1 MIEKTGHVPVL
12 LNEVMNVLEPK
23 PMKTYIDA
31 TFGNGGYSRKILE
44 TLDCKVIAIDRD
56 PLVINQANKFK
67 DEYQE
72 RFEFFNYKFSQ
83 LDNLLE
89 SLGTKNIDGFV
100 FDLGVSSM
108 QIDNQD
114 RGFSF
119 QKDGKLDMRMS
130 QNGLTAEE
138 IINEYSETDLADII
152 FQYGDERKSRKIAKK
167 IVSERIN
174 KRITS
179 TIELAKIVSS
189 CFAKKYYKNHPAT
202 KTFQAI
208 RIFVNKE
215 IEELIDGLN
224 VATKFLAENGK
235 LCIVT
240 FHSIEDR
247 IVKNFFKITG
257 SKNYISN
264 ENKENLLFNFKN
276 KPIKPSDQE
285 ISNNRRSR
293 SAKLRYG
300 IRNFNNSK
308 VISHSELGFV

>member
-56 PLVINQANKFK
+56 PLAINQANKFK

-119 QKDGKLDMRMS
+119 QNDGKLDMRMS

-152 FQYGDERKSRKIAKK
+152 FQYGDERKSRKI
-167 IVSERIN
+167 
-174 KRITS
+174 
-179 TIELAKIVSS
+179 
-189 CFAKKYYKNHPAT
+189 
-202 KTFQAI
+202 
-208 RIFVNKE
+208 
-215 IEELIDGLN
+215 
-224 VATKFLAENGK
+224 
-235 LCIVT
+235 
-240 FHSIEDR
+240 
-247 IVKNFFKITG
+247 
-257 SKNYISN
+257 
-264 ENKENLLFNFKN
+264 
-276 KPIKPSDQE
+276 
-285 ISNNRRSR
+285 
-293 SAKLRYG
+293 
-300 IRNFNNSK
+300 
-308 VISHSELGFV
+308 

>member
-1 MIEKTGHVPVL
+1 MTEKTGHVPVL
-12 LNEVMNVLEPK
+12 LNEVIDVLKPQ

-31 TFGNGGYSRKILE
+31 TFGDGGYSKKILE
-44 TLDCKVIAIDRD
+44 TSDCNIVAIDRD
-56 PLVINQANKFK
+56 AFVNVRAKKFQDK
-67 DEYQE
+67 YHE
-72 RFEFFNYKFSQ
+72 RFKFFNYRFSE
-83 LDNLLE
+83 LDNLLN
-89 SLGTKNIDGFV
+89 SLDIKKIDGFI

-108 QIDNQD
+108 QIDNKD

-119 QKDGKLDMRMS
+119 QNDGKLDMRMS

-138 IINEYSETDLADII
+138 IINEYSENDIADII

-167 IVSERIN
+167 IVSERLN

-189 CFAKKYYKNHPAT
+189 CFVKRYYKTHPAT

-224 VATKFLAENGK
+224 IATKFLSENGK

-257 SKNYISN
+257 SKNYVSN
-264 ENKENLLFNFKN
+264 EEKGNLLYNLSN
-276 KPIKPSDQE
+276 KPIKPSEEE

-300 IRNFNNSK
+300 IRNSNNSYL
-308 VISHSELGFV
+308 ININQLGFI

>member
-44 TLDCKVIAIDRD
+44 TSDCNVIAIDRD
-56 PLVINQANKFK
+56 PMVINQANKFK

-89 SLGTKNIDGFV
+89 SLSTKNIDGFV

-119 QKDGKLDMRMS
+119 QNDGKLDMRMS

-189 CFAKKYYKNHPAT
+189 CFVKKYYKSHPAT

-224 VATKFLAENGK
+224 TATKFLAENGK

-264 ENKENLLFNFKN
+264 ENKENLLFNLKN
-276 KPIKPSDQE
+276 KPIKPSDKE

-293 SAKLRYG
+293 SAKLRFG

-308 VISHSELGFV
+308 LISPNELGFV

>member
-12 LNEVMNVLEPK
+12 LNEVIDVLKPQ

-31 TFGNGGYSRKILE
+31 TFGDGGYSKKILE
-44 TLDCKVIAIDRD
+44 TSDCNIVAIDRD
-56 PLVINQANKFK
+56 AFVNDRAKKFQDK
-67 DEYQE
+67 YHE
-72 RFEFFNYKFSQ
+72 RFKFFNYRFSE
-83 LDNLLE
+83 LDNLLN
-89 SLGTKNIDGFV
+89 SLNIKKIDGFI

-108 QIDNQD
+108 QIDNKD

-119 QKDGKLDMRMS
+119 QNDGKLDMRMS

-138 IINEYSETDLADII
+138 IINEYSENDIADII

-167 IVSERIN
+167 IVSERLN

-179 TIELAKIVSS
+179 TVELAKIVSS
-189 CFAKKYYKNHPAT
+189 CFVKRYYKTHPAT

-224 VATKFLAENGK
+224 IATKFLSENGK

-257 SKNYISN
+257 SKNYVSN
-264 ENKENLLFNFKN
+264 EEKGNLLYNYSN
-276 KPIKPSDQE
+276 KLIKPSEEE

-293 SAKLRYG
+293 SSKLRYG
-300 IRNFNNSK
+300 IRNSNNSYL
-308 VISHSELGFV
+308 ININQLGFI